1 MMKKMIVCCWHVS
14 CLTAHIIPQQCLIHL
29 FLSQCHV
36 SQPAW
41 KLLYDATQTLLQWH
55 GRGPA
60 ELSYILQWVLQQMA
74 VTGLSVTTLWPSV
87 IWVSCS
93 VGRPTMLACSARM
106 SPVPVWRATKLT
118 YEQVSKAAE
127 AQIWNQCNSLWLY
140 TIYIQMAG
148 LIIYL
153 SSLKI
158 LKQLVSL
165 HPSAPCPPQNVVVGA
180 QCGAGSMV
188 VSWSPNPD
196 AQYFHVAAVSNTGAR
211 LYCNS
216 TGNSCTLN
224 NLPCGQSYN
233 ITVLSIRD
241 GCQSKPSAVVES
253 SSGKLFL

>member
-1 MMKKMIVCCWHVS
+1 MSVVLLLIS
-14 CLTAHIIPQQCLIHL
+14 YLIPQQCLIHL

-127 AQIWNQCNSLWLY
+127 AQTWTQCNSLWLY

-153 SSLKI
+153 SSLTI
-158 LKQLVSL
+158 LKTTCVSATLSALSTTECGCWCTMRSRFHGCVLV
-165 HPSAPCPPQNVVVGA
+165 PQPWCPVLPRGCSEQHWGE
-180 QCGAGSMV
+180 
-188 VSWSPNPD
+188 
-196 AQYFHVAAVSNTGAR
+196 
-211 LYCNS
+211 
-216 TGNSCTLN
+216 TL
-224 NLPCGQSYN
+224 L
-233 ITVLSIRD
+233 
-241 GCQSKPSAVVES
+241 
-253 SSGKLFL
+253 